1 MPQVLWECQ
10 MVQHNT
16 ARLVLQV
23 YYWVTQK
30 FFLSGLSCND
40 KVSVFADLRGHCKRG
55 WMQEFFG
62 PKTFIGNGIL
72 TQTRKDIFNIENP
85 K

>member
-16 ARLVLQV
+16 ARLVLQSNSKV
-23 YYWVTQK
+23 

-55 WMQEFFG
+55 WMQEFVG
-62 PKTFIGNGIL
+62 PKTFVGNGIL